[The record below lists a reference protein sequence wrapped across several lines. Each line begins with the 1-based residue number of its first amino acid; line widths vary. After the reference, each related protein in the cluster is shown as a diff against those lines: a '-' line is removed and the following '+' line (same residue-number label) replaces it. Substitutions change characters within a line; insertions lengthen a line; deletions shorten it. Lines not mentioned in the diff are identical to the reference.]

1 MTAIA
6 TYRATPDLK
15 TFLWYSI
22 ALHAALLFLGVVP
35 IFFPHNV
42 ENWGAP
48 GGGSVKVGIV
58 GSVPAIPLPRPEIET
73 PSRVVDNTKG
83 LYKAE
88 PPEIKTPPPDA
99 IPIPKFE
106 HLKPPKPTK
115 AANTT
120 PPPPKDTHPSK
131 ILENPIPP
139 PPNAVPYGKGGTP
152 TVPVT
157 SFALGA
163 GTTQAG
169 IDFNGPAG
177 NGDFGS
183 RFPAYVEG
191 VQRRI
196 SGNWLQSTVDA
207 SVGWAPRVVVTF
219 DILRDGTVTN
229 VQVTRS
235 SNNNSVDTSA
245 VRAIRDSSPLLRLP
259 SEYQGSRV
267 GVEFWFDY
275 KRP

>member
-6 TYRATPDLK
+6 TYRTAENLK
-15 TFLWYSI
+15 AFLWYSF
-22 ALHAALLFLGVVP
+22 ALHAALFLLLIKP

-42 ENWGAP
+42 ESWGAP

-73 PSRVVDNTKG
+73 PSRVVDETKG

-88 PPEIKTPPPDA
+88 PPEIKAPPPDA

-106 HLKPPKPTK
+106 HLKPPKPAK
-115 AANTT
+115 VANTA

-131 ILENPIPP
+131 VLENPIPP

-169 IDFNGPAG
+169 ISFSGPSG
-177 NGDFGS
+177 SGDFGS
-183 RFPAYVEG
+183 KYPWYVEG

-196 SGNWLQSTVDA
+196 SGNWIQSTVDA
-207 SVGWAPRVVVTF
+207 SVGWAPRVVVSF
-219 DILRDGTVTN
+219 EILKDGTITN
-229 VQVTRS
+229 VQITRS

-245 VRAIRDSSPLLRLP
+245 KRAVLDCVKVQPLP
-259 SEYQGSRV
+259 PGYSTAV
-267 GVEFWFDY
+267 VEFWFDY
-275 KRP
+275 KRQ

>member
-6 TYRATPDLK
+6 TYRASQDLK
-15 TFLWYSI
+15 AFLWYSV
-22 ALHAALLFLGVVP
+22 ALHFALLLLAIVP
-35 IFFPHNV
+35 IFFPQNV
-42 ENWGAP
+42 ENWGSP

-58 GSVPAIPLPRPEIET
+58 GSIPAIPLPRPEIET
-73 PSRVVDNTKG
+73 PSRVVDETKG

-88 PPEIKTPPPDA
+88 PPEIKAPPPDA

-106 HLKPPKPTK
+106 HLKPPKPAK
-115 AANTT
+115 MANTT

-169 IDFNGPAG
+169 ISFSGPSG
-177 NGDFGS
+177 SGDFGS
-183 RFPAYVEG
+183 KYPWYVEG

-196 SGNWLQSTVDA
+196 SGNWIQSTVDA
-207 SVGWAPRVVVTF
+207 NVGWAPRVVVSF
-219 DILRDGTVTN
+219 EILKDGTIVN
-229 VQVTRS
+229 VQITRS

-245 VRAIRDSSPLLRLP
+245 KRAVLDCVKVQPLP
-259 SEYQGSRV
+259 PGYSTAV
-267 GVEFWFDY
+267 VEFWFDY
-275 KRP
+275 KRQ